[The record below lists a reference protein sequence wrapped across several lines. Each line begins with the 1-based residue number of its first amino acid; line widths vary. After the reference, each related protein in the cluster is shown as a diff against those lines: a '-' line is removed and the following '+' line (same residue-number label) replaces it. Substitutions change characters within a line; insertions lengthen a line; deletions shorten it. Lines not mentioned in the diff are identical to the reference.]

1 MNILVENQDTQE
13 YLTEAGGWTKN
24 PLEGKRYPVSRAA
37 FRAAKQSAI
46 GKFKRQQGIR
56 SKGRWKTFHRVRYP
70 LSHRRPSAR
79 VTAHYAP

>member
-46 GKFKRQQGIR
+46 GKFTVVCHIPGTNQFVNLNH
-56 SKGRWKTFHRVRYP
+56 GRGTGGG
-70 LSHRRPSAR
+70 AED
-79 VTAHYAP
+79 